1 MKIFPLAAFVLL
13 TFTIKSQSPVI
24 TDKALITQKINDFFT
39 ALEKRDTA
47 LYRSLVMPQGQIWRT
62 RPKDGVQK
70 SDMRSFVTDIENLSK
85 GTDLY
90 IERAISMDI
99 QLEAGIASA
108 WVPYTFDLNGKRSH
122 CGVDVF
128 TFMLVEGQWKITSLA
143 YTVEPD
149 GCD

>member
-1 MKIFPLAAFVLL
+1 
-13 TFTIKSQSPVI
+13 
-24 TDKALITQKINDFFT
+24 
-39 ALEKRDTA
+39 
-47 LYRSLVMPQGQIWRT
+47 MPQGQIWRT
-62 RPKDGVQK
+62 RPRDGVEK
-70 SDMRSFVTDIENLSK
+70 SDMRTFATDIENLSK

-99 QLEAGIASA
+99 QLDAGIGSA

-143 YTVEPD
+143 YTVEPQ